1 MIKSVEDSVIVVLCN
16 GCFDIFHAGHLA
28 HLKEARQ
35 LGDTLVVALTLDAYV
50 NKGPSRPINLWE
62 DRAELLRELRCVDR
76 VIPTTSAVA
85 AILYLRPT
93 IFVKGVDYAGGG
105 KFTENISET
114 CLQVGAVLCYTRSPK
129 QSASEI
135 IRRATA

>member
-50 NKGPSRPINLWE
+50 NKGPGRPINLWD

-85 AILYLRPT
+85 AILYLRPS
-93 IFVKGVDYAGGG
+93 IFVKGVDYAGGLR
-105 KFTENISET
+105 FTEDVEGA
-114 CLQVGAVLCYTRSPK
+114 CKGAGAVLRYTTAPK
-129 QSASEI
+129 Q
-135 IRRATA
+135 R